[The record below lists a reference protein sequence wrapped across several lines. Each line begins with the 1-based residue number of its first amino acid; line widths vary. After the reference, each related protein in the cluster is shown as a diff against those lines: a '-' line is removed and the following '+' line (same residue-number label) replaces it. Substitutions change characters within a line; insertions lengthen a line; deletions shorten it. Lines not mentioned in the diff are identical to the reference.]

1 MASRNTDEKRKAIY
15 SRILGAAA
23 KHANDAAKAREKGVR
38 PLEPSAPAVMT
49 TAERI
54 EQKCAD
60 IRDMLQ
66 GKNALYG
73 DSALKPAR
81 IFSKASSTEQLLVRI
96 DDKISRLQQGTIEP
110 WEGEDTVLDL
120 VGYLVMLLISRD
132 IEKGWTPGGG
142 VWPE

>member
-1 MASRNTDEKRKAIY
+1 
-15 SRILGAAA
+15 
-23 KHANDAAKAREKGVR
+23 
-38 PLEPSAPAVMT
+38 MT

-54 EQKCAD
+54 AQKCGD
-60 IRDMLQ
+60 IRDMLL
-66 GKNALYG
+66 GKNAAYG

-96 DDKISRLQQGTIEP
+96 DDKISRLQQGGVEP
-110 WEGEDTVLDL
+110 WDQEDTVLDL

-132 IEKGWTPGGG
+132 IEAGRTPGGG